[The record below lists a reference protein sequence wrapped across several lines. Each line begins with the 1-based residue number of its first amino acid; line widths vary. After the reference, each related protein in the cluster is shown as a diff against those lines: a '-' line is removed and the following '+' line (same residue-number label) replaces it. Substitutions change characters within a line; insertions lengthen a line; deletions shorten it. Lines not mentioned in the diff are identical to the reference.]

1 MFQSKRLSTAAA
13 CALLALPAHSSDDP
27 PLAEQIDFIFE
38 VVDIG
43 FCHIPDMPGDE
54 MRAIMRDA
62 ADQFPLR
69 GTAMTESEADL
80 FGSGHFVRGDGG
92 AAITASIMSMMLG
105 DGDDLRAL
113 CLVIVPAD
121 GPEGTEG
128 AFPLASIGDPA
139 GIDTPHYRILGRIV
153 GRDAA
158 GADLVLGNI
167 DLGVGDVTFVQDDG
181 EFLTAEMALDGMFED
196 GSAVQFSFEA
206 ELMEVDDMR
215 FMDLTAP

>member
-1 MFQSKRLSTAAA
+1 MFQPKHLTVAAA
-13 CALLALPAHSSDDP
+13 CALLALPAQGSDDP

-43 FCHIPDMPGDE
+43 FCHTPDIPADE
-54 MRAIMRDA
+54 MRAIMRDS

-69 GTAMTESEADL
+69 GTVMTDAESEL
-80 FGSGHFVRGDGG
+80 YGSGHFVRGDGG
-92 AAITASIMSMMLG
+92 AAITASIMSMILE

-113 CLVIVPAD
+113 CAVIVPTD

-139 GIDTPHYRILGRIV
+139 RIDTPHYRLLGRIV
-153 GRDAA
+153 GRD
-158 GADLVLGNI
+158 GTGTDKVLGNI
-167 DLGVGDVTFVQDDG
+167 DLGAGDVTFAQDDG
-181 EFLTAEMALDGMFED
+181 EFLAAEMKLDGKFED
-196 GSAVQFSFEA
+196 GSAVQFTLEA

-215 FMDLTAP
+215 FMDLTSP